1 MSRRTPL
8 YGFLVADAISLV
20 GTRVS
25 MIAIPWLVLTT
36 TGSAAQ
42 TGLVAFAEMLPLV
55 VVKAL
60 AGPLIDRI
68 GARRVA
74 ITCDVLSMVV
84 VGLVPLLHLAG
95 VLSFPALLALVAV
108 GGGLR
113 GPGDGAKS
121 AFVPALTAHAEVSLE
136 RTTGLA
142 SAIERTASFAGAA
155 VAGALVA
162 LLGAANALVVD
173 ALSFGVCAAVF
184 AWSTSTMRAEQV
196 DERPV
201 GTTYGEELREGWTFL
216 RKDPVLVAMSGMV
229 AVTNLLDLAFSAVLL
244 PVWINESGYS
254 VGVMGA
260 YFAVWALSS
269 AAGSAVAAW
278 AAERLPRFQVYL
290 WAFLV
295 TGLPRFVLLALG
307 VPWWV
312 VIASCLVGGFASGFL
327 NPILGAVFY
336 ERVPAAVM
344 GRVTTINSALCWSL
358 MPFGGL
364 LGGVLSESFGIVA
377 ALLVVGFSYFA
388 ATMLPLAIPSFR
400 SFDKPKEPA
409 LVGAA

>member
-1 MSRRTPL
+1 
-8 YGFLVADAISLV
+8 
-20 GTRVS
+20 
-25 MIAIPWLVLTT
+25 VLTT

-95 VLSFPALLALVAV
+95 VLSFPALLALVTL

-121 AFVPALTAHAEVSLE
+121 AFVPSLTAHAEVSLE

-142 SAIERTASFAGAA
+142 SAVERTASFAGAA

-184 AWSTSTMRAEQV
+184 AWSTSAMRAEQV

-201 GTTYGEELREGWTFL
+201 GTTYVEELREGWTFL

-364 LGGVLSESFGIVA
+364 LGGVLSESLGIVA

-400 SFDKPKEPA
+400 QFDEPKQPA